1 MNYANYGGELFHVDF
16 GSDVS
21 ATNFVYD
28 AEVYVASPD
37 NDIAN
42 IEMDMNQVTS
52 NGQTIIFG
60 FQCDGWQSTWDV
72 TANIGTP
79 EAPVDTWLHSTQS
92 CNPQQWS
99 LNTWHHV
106 QVWYSRDDDGNV
118 TYHTVWFDGVEQP
131 INMTVPSAFDLGWGS
146 VLLTNFQIDGKTA
159 TAGTATV
166 YLDKV
171 SISRW

>member
-1 MNYANYGGELFHVDF
+1 
-16 GSDVS
+16 
-21 ATNFVYD
+21 
-28 AEVYVASPD
+28 
-37 NDIAN
+37 
-42 IEMDMNQVTS
+42 
-52 NGQTIIFG
+52 
-60 FQCDGWQSTWDV
+60 
-72 TANIGTP
+72 
-79 EAPVDTWLHSTQS
+79 
-92 CNPQQWS
+92 
-99 LNTWHHV
+99 V